1 MEVVP
6 GRYLIALIG
15 SRYTENEPVR
25 WLGSAFRPPAFHK
38 SARTHR
44 LAGWLRSIK
53 RSDGYFDL
61 PVSHY
66 PPMVSFKDMN
76 DSATVFQVEPDAVE
90 GVFGPGV
97 NLKSFS
103 MRSNMRNCWAFEMS
117 PNVKWYLTVAVRLS
131 GYVPTFKVSSI
142 KRQRNYGSV
151 HTVFC
156 LSSKTHAL
164 GRCCS

>member
-1 MEVVP
+1 LEVVP
-6 GRYLIALIG
+6 GRYLFALIG
-15 SRYTENEPVR
+15 SRYTDNEPVR

-76 DSATVFQVEPDAVE
+76 DSSTVFQVEPDALE
-90 GVFGPGV
+90 DAFGPGV

-103 MRSNMRNCWAFEMS
+103 IRSVNQKIEIGGLQRLLPW
-117 PNVKWYLTVAVRLS
+117 LTRDKEPGLCA
-131 GYVPTFKVSSI
+131 PTYSSYEPLCANLTFSDFL
-142 KRQRNYGSV
+142 RTRS
-151 HTVFC
+151 
-156 LSSKTHAL
+156 
-164 GRCCS
+164 